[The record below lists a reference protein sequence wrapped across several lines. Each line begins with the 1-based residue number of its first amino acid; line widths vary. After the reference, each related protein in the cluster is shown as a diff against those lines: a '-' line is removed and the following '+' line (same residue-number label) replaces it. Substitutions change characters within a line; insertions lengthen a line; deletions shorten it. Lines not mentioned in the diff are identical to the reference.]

1 MERREAV
8 CECEK
13 YQGTNICGKGEG
25 KGSINGASGVGDG
38 LRKERR
44 DNEKNGD
51 TWQLGSWFKVSK
63 DQMGNLIWRR

>member
-13 YQGTNICGKGEG
+13 YQGTDICGKGEG

-44 DNEKNGD
+44 DYEKKCD
-51 TWQLGSWFKVSK
+51 TWQLRLRLKVAK
-63 DQMGNLIWRR
+63 D